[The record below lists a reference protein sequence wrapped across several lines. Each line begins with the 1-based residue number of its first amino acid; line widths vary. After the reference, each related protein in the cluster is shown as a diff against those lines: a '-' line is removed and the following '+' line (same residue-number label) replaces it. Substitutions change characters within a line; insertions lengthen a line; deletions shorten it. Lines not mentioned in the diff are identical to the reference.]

1 MQNEERLK
9 IVQEFAQTVRMG
21 PERVLAI
28 SDRIQQAA
36 HRRPELTARCK
47 FGRSG
52 QVRRLRTIAA
62 KHWNGSD
69 WTVAQA
75 VLDEVASLKAEADT
89 PTRNLALAVLG
100 VEADGLEAAL
110 GELEGTRELEGT
122 LESPAEARDIT
133 RAPNITRPERQSGRK
148 KV

>member
-9 IVQEFAQTVRMG
+9 IIQEFAATVRMG
-21 PERVLAI
+21 PGRVLAI

-89 PTRNLALAVLG
+89 PGRELALAVLG

-110 GELEGTRELEGT
+110 VELEGAGT
-122 LESPAEARDIT
+122 APQQAAEAWDIT